1 MSKHAGTGPVGG
13 LYDAPHGAVCARL
26 LPYVMEANVRALE
39 ERSPSSPALARY
51 REAAAILTGDTGA
64 RVADGVAWMRALS
77 NELAIPGF
85 AGYGV
90 KERDFPEIVAKAIPS
105 SSMKGN
111 PIDLTESELT
121 TVLIQ
126 AL

>member
-1 MSKHAGTGPVGG
+1 
-13 LYDAPHGAVCARL
+13 
-26 LPYVMEANVRALE
+26 
-39 ERSPSSPALARY
+39 
-51 REAAAILTGDTGA
+51 
-64 RVADGVAWMRALS
+64 
-77 NELAIPGF
+77 
-85 AGYGV
+85 V